1 MRLFLTAILICAE
14 MYGCVCEP
22 NIAIAFKTVETEVIS
37 NNLLVVNSNLATYN
51 TAIQKNTEE
60 LKKQTLEYRELM
72 NNEAV
77 VAMELKKVLF
87 ELHKAVEAQSVKNR
101 ALSQD
106 IQGVLKQNEGMVVIR
121 QKLLQNSGK

>member
-1 MRLFLTAILICAE
+1 MRLLLTIILICGE

-22 NIAIAFKTVETEVIS
+22 NIAIAFQTVETEVIS

-51 TAIQKNTEE
+51 AAIQKNTEE

-77 VAMELKKVLF
+77 VAIELKKVLF
-87 ELHKAVEAQSVKNR
+87 ELHKAVESQSVKNR
-101 ALSQD
+101 TLSQD

-121 QKLLQNSGK
+121 QKMLQNSGK